1 MIRIIHIS
9 DLHYSKDNSGQFN
22 TKLMKPF
29 LKSLKELNES
39 KKIDILCISGDLVDK
54 GGLGFSSL
62 EKALNEVK
70 TEFLDV
76 IEKELGL
83 DRSQIFLCIGN
94 HDINKNKDEDY
105 VDMG

>member
-22 TKLMKPF
+22 TRLMKPF

-39 KKIDILCISGDLVDK
+39 KKIDILCVSGDLVDK
-54 GGLGFSSL
+54 GGLGFTSL
-62 EKALNEVK
+62 EDALNEVK

-83 DRSQIFLCIGN
+83 DRSQIILFFQNLLILKN
-94 HDINKNKDEDY
+94 HNEI
-105 VDMG
+105 VIF